1 MDNFPFTLIDVLR
14 LEGISYQS
22 GRKEVRVKCPVCGGK
37 TFARNLTI
45 NLETEHFNCFAG
57 CGFKGRGA
65 TNFYAFLYGLSS
77 KEAYESIMSKLG
89 LSVNKT
95 VHEIKP
101 RVYEPVKE
109 EPQAKEAPDEVRDN
123 TYSHLFSMLSLSD
136 RHKQD
141 LLERGFT
148 EEEIHLCG
156 YVSYPKAAETGI
168 TEELFS
174 IPKKLQAQQ
183 CELFGVSGFY
193 RTKSKNVWT
202 MPKNRGGIMIPYR
215 DFYNRITGIQIRK
228 NAEDIVRDPETGK
241 MEGKY
246 FSFSSAGYK
255 DGCKSN
261 VQAHYACDFELDK
274 ETKLQHPLIK
284 NGMIAFTEGAIKAD
298 LAFRISNIPFIGI
311 PGVTSFTSVLGK
323 NIPLLKSIGVDTIA
337 IAYDMDRVTN
347 INVSEALHKA
357 KQYITAHGMKVRDI
371 TWSREMVNLDG
382 THQMINTATDFL
394 FTPEELSGLL
404 KKGENSSIAKDFV
417 EDTLARCVQIGRRN
431 IFFAVRNSSECTDE
445 NNALFK
451 ILEEKCKKLNLTCRP
466 VLWSL
471 KLKGVDDYFACK
483 KRNVDYTTR

>member
-1 MDNFPFTLIDVLR
+1 MDNFPFDIRDVLR

-22 GRKEVRVKCPVCGGK
+22 GRKEVRVKCPVCGGN

-65 TNFYAFLYGLSS
+65 TNFYAYLHEISS
-77 KEAYESIMSKLG
+77 KEAYENIMNGLGISKDKPTHEM
-89 LSVNKT
+89 KT
-95 VHEIKP
+95 
-101 RVYEPVKE
+101 RVYEPIKE
-109 EPQAKEAPDEVRDN
+109 EPQAKEASDEIKDN
-123 TYSHLFSMLSLSD
+123 TYSHLFSILQLSE

-156 YVSYPKAAETGI
+156 YVSYPQAVENGI
-168 TEELFS
+168 TKELFS

-183 CELFGVSGFY
+183 CELLGVSGFY
-193 RTKSKNVWT
+193 RTKNKNVWT
-202 MPKNRGGIMIPYR
+202 MQNNRGGIMIPYR

-255 DGCKSN
+255 DGCKST

-284 NGMIAFTEGAIKAD
+284 NGMIAITEGALKAE
-298 LAFRISNIPFIGI
+298 LSFRISNIPFIGI
-311 PGVTSFTSVLGK
+311 PGVTSFVPVLQK
-323 NIPLLKSIGVDTIA
+323 NIPLLKSIGVNTIA

-347 INVSEALHKA
+347 INVTEALHKA
-357 KQYITAHGMKVRDI
+357 KLYIKSQGMKVLEP
-371 TWSREMVNLDG
+371 TWSKEMVNFDG
-382 THQMINTATDFL
+382 THQMINPATDFL
-394 FTPEELSGLL
+394 FTTDDLSSMLR
-404 KKGENSSIAKDFV
+404 KEKNSSTAKDFV
-417 EDTLARCVQIGRRN
+417 TDTLSRCEQIGRKE
-431 IFFAVRNSSECTDE
+431 IFFAVRNSAEWNED
-445 NNALFK
+445 NKALFK
-451 ILEEKCKKLNLTCRP
+451 VLEEKCKKKEMTCRP

-471 KLKGVDDYFACK
+471 KLKGVDDYLACK
-483 KRNVDYTTR
+483 KRNVDYTTK